1 MNQGALLL
9 TDLDFMEQELNQFQT
24 SIQESLM
31 TKRMNQGNMNN
42 DPMEELTEV
51 YSEVQI
57 IEQDFKK
64 ALSMSNHLLT
74 HSRELFTKN

>member
-1 MNQGALLL
+1 M
-9 TDLDFMEQELNQFQT
+9 TDLDFMEQELNQFQQ

-64 ALSMSNHLLT
+64 ALGISLHLMS